1 MVTGQ
6 CTIIKLLVTRPA
18 LPQRINIC
26 GKLKLVCFD
35 KTGTLTEDGLD
46 MWGVVPTKS
55 GTNTQPV
62 TEGEGGMKNSFEE
75 TCRDLTSSAFDPKCS
90 LINCL
95 TTCHSLTMINGSL
108 IGDPLD
114 IKMFESTGWVL
125 EEPNVAD
132 TSKFDNLMP
141 TVVRPPA
148 KPVGMLG
155 QAATSEAD
163 LPHEVGIIRQFT
175 FSSAVARMSVIT
187 R

>member
-1 MVTGQ
+1 M
-6 CTIIKLLVTRPA
+6 TRPA
-18 LPQRINIC
+18 SHQRINIC

-55 GTNTQPV
+55 GTNTEPV
-62 TEGEGGMKNSFEE
+62 TEGEEGGKEKNSFEE
-75 TCRDLTSSAFDPKCS
+75 TCRDLTSSSFDPKCP
-90 LINCL
+90 LISCL

-114 IKMFESTGWVL
+114 IKMFESTGWAL

-148 KPVGMLG
+148 RPVGNLG
-155 QAATSEAD
+155 QALASQTD